1 MLLTDHFHIR
11 MVGNG
16 LEGRRLRRDLASVT
30 SRAHEIHGRKD
41 DRPFSGIVNL
51 KKTGELNFN
60 ENWFYQS
67 EDVE

>member
-16 LEGRRLRRDLASVT
+16 LERRRLRRDLASVT
-30 SRAHEIHGRKD
+30 SRTHEIHGGKD

-51 KKTGELNFN
+51 KEKRR
-60 ENWFYQS
+60 Y
-67 EDVE
+67 

>member
-16 LEGRRLRRDLASVT
+16 REERSLPQNLASVA
-30 SRAHEIHGRKD
+30 SRAHEIHRRKD

-51 KKTGELNFN
+51 KEKRKH
-60 ENWFYQS
+60 
-67 EDVE
+67 